1 MIGIRLASVLVS
13 TAAFALAAGAVQAQ
27 RQPIPGATEIRRPP
41 ASPRNNTL
49 RCVRS
54 SEGRVTIYN
63 GGPAVLPKGTDILV
77 YAKNADGAANGTGG
91 VPTDVDLAVGQSWL
105 EPIKFGKE
113 FTNCEA
119 KITNV
124 PGY

>member
-1 MIGIRLASVLVS
+1 MVGVRVASVLLS
-13 TAAFALAAGAVQAQ
+13 TTAFALIAGAVQAQ
-27 RQPIPGATEIRRPP
+27 RTAPGGGGRPLPPI
-41 ASPRNNTL
+41 ASPKNNSL

-63 GGPAVLPKGTDILV
+63 GGPLVLPKGTDILV
-77 YAKNADGAANGTGG
+77 YAKNDDGSPNGTGG

-113 FTNCEA
+113 FTHCEA

-124 PGY
+124 PG